1 MRGEANIYTLCGAP
15 SRALSLLPG
24 GDAPGCMA
32 FHAGARQSLPD
43 IHKCCRHIGLY
54 MPNEDRGTPTPGTK
68 LRRELGLP
76 AVTLSGIGIILGAGI
91 YALLGEAAG
100 MAGNAVWLTFAVA
113 AAIAAFSALGYA
125 ELSSMFPRASAEF
138 EYVRNAFG
146 RGLAFV
152 VGWLIIF
159 SGILGAATVSLGF
172 AGYFSDLV
180 GFPPLPSAILL
191 LLVLAGILF
200 YGIKE
205 TARAAIAMTLVE
217 VGGIVMVILIGLPHL
232 GRVDYFEM
240 PLGVPGLLQASAL
253 VFFAYM
259 GFEEMVKLSEE
270 TRDPERTIPIALMI
284 ALAVSVLLYILV
296 SLAAVSVV
304 GWEQLAASRAP
315 FAEVASVALGPAAFT
330 VISVIA
336 LFATANTA
344 LLMMM
349 ASSRITYGMASSFSL
364 PSILARVHP
373 RTRTP
378 WTAIVAV
385 LLASIAFLF
394 AGEIDFVA
402 NVTNFT
408 LFVTFIVINAA
419 VILLRYRAPEV
430 ARPFRIPGSIGR
442 FPVIPAVGIVSTLL
456 LLAQLELLVLLIGG
470 MVVVIGAAI
479 ALVGTR
485 RPPSA

>member
-1 MRGEANIYTLCGAP
+1 MPKEEP
-15 SRALSLLPG
+15 
-24 GDAPGCMA
+24 DASNT
-32 FHAGARQSLPD
+32 Q
-43 IHKCCRHIGLY
+43 
-54 MPNEDRGTPTPGTK
+54 TK

-76 AVTLSGIGIILGAGI
+76 AVTLSGVGIILGAGI

-100 MAGNAVWLTFAVA
+100 MAGNAVWLSF
-113 AAIAAFSALGYA
+113 AIAATIAGFSALSYA
-125 ELSSMFPRASAEF
+125 ELSSMYPRASAEF

-146 RGLAFV
+146 RRLAFV

-180 GFPPLPSAILL
+180 GFPVLPSAILI

-200 YGIKE
+200 AGIKE
-205 TARAAIAMTLVE
+205 TAGVAITMTLIE
-217 VGGIVMVILIGLPHL
+217 IGGIVMVILIGLPYL
-232 GRVDYFEM
+232 GRVDYLEL
-240 PLGVPGLLQASAL
+240 PYGVPGLLQASAL

-270 TRDPERTIPIALMI
+270 TRNPEKNIPLALMI
-284 ALAVSVLLYILV
+284 ALAISIVLYMLV

-330 VISVIA
+330 LISVIA

-349 ASSRITYGMASSFSL
+349 ASSRIMYGMASSFSL
-364 PSILARVHP
+364 PSLFARVHP

-378 WTAIVAV
+378 WTAIIAVA
-385 LLASIAFLF
+385 LASMVFLF

-402 NVTNFT
+402 SITNFT
-408 LFVTFIVINAA
+408 LFVTFVVINAS
-419 VILLRYRAPEV
+419 VILLRYRAPDV
-430 ARPFRIPGSIGR
+430 RRPFRIPGSIGTL
-442 FPVIPAVGIVSTLL
+442 PVLPVVGIVSSLFLL
-456 LLAQLELLVLLIGG
+456 VQLDFLVLLVGG
-470 MVVVIGAAI
+470 ALVVLGGGI
-479 ALVGTR
+479 ALLGGERVR
-485 RPPSA
+485 EAA

>member
-1 MRGEANIYTLCGAP
+1 MRGEAGIYTLCGVP
-15 SRALSLLPG
+15 SRGLSALSDSDPSG
-24 GDAPGCMA
+24 WMA
-32 FHAGARQSLPD
+32 YRADTRRRLPD
-43 IHKCCRHIGLY
+43 IHKCCRRIGLY
-54 MPNEDRGTPTPGTK
+54 MSNEDRDSPAPGTK

-76 AVTLSGIGIILGAGI
+76 AVTLSGVGIILGAGI
-91 YALLGEAAG
+91 YALLGEAAC

-113 AAIAAFSALGYA
+113 AAIAGFSALGYA
-125 ELSSMFPRASAEF
+125 ELSSMYPRASAEF

-146 RGLAFV
+146 RRLAFV
-152 VGWLIIF
+152 VGWLITF

-172 AGYFSDLV
+172 SGYFSDLF
-180 GFPPLPSAILL
+180 GFPALPSAALL
-191 LLVLAGILF
+191 LLVLAGILL
-200 YGIKE
+200 YGIRE
-205 TARAAIAMTLVE
+205 TARAAIAMTLIE
-217 VGGIVMVILIGLPHL
+217 VGGIVMVILIGLPYL

-240 PLGVPGLLQASAL
+240 PFGVSGLLQASAL

-259 GFEEMVKLSEE
+259 GFEEIVKLSEE
-270 TRDPERTIPIALMI
+270 TRNPEQTIPLALMI
-284 ALAVSVLLYILV
+284 ALAISVVLYILV

-315 FAEVASVALGPAAFT
+315 FADVASVALGPAAFT

-349 ASSRITYGMASSFSL
+349 ASSRIIYGMASSSSL
-364 PSILARVHP
+364 PAALARVHP

-402 NVTNFT
+402 SITNFT
-408 LFVTFIVINAA
+408 LFVTFAVINAS
-419 VILLRYRAPEV
+419 VILLRYRAPD
-430 ARPFRIPGSIGR
+430 ALRPFRIPGSIGR
-442 FPVIPAVGIVSTLL
+442 LPVIPAVGIVSTLL
-456 LLAQLELLVLLIGG
+456 LLIQLESLVLMVGG
-470 MVVVIGAAI
+470 VMVVIGALI
-479 ALVGTR
+479 ALAGE
-485 RPPSA
+485 